1 MPGRRR
7 RDNSIDRLPE
17 GLRDLVR
24 ERLASKAP
32 RYTAAQIIREVKE
45 KSEGKYVLSDNALSR
60 YYHKGLE
67 EEMAENRR
75 LILMGIE
82 QRKQIEKL
90 LPAGSEALTAEI
102 IALLDAGILANTTD
116 VTAEGTVGLVI
127 AKSKLMQAQN
137 EQRKLKLQERR
148 LDQDYQR
155 LQHQLEVYRAKLN
168 QDNNLTLP
176 PPDKV
181 YQLVGRQILG
191 VLRTFGELRPLL
203 DKYARNIATRMG
215 TESERFDWSKVIDG
229 K

>member
-1 MPGRRR
+1 VPGRRR

-60 YYHKGLE
+60 YYRKGLE

>member
-1 MPGRRR
+1 
-7 RDNSIDRLPE
+7 
-17 GLRDLVR
+17 
-24 ERLASKAP
+24 
-32 RYTAAQIIREVKE
+32 
-45 KSEGKYVLSDNALSR
+45 
-60 YYHKGLE
+60 
-67 EEMAENRR
+67 MAENRR

>member
-1 MPGRRR
+1 VPGRRR

>member
-60 YYHKGLE
+60 YYRKGLE